1 MRVGYSD
8 RNDRNKDKKKKK
20 KSTLQAEI
28 FAILQKGLKAAL
40 DMAMDDIFK
49 EWK

>member
-1 MRVGYSD
+1 MTPRQRRD
-8 RNDRNKDKKKKK
+8 KDKKKKK
-20 KSTLQAEI
+20 KSTLEAEI
-28 FAILQKGLKAAL
+28 FAILQKSLKAAL